1 MDTPVTRVYCTVL
14 YSNIVVV
21 VVVRQESK
29 QPSLP
34 SFLPSFLSLD
44 GIGDGRNGCVTI
56 KIKMKRIK
64 KMKQQ
69 QQKCTHTHKPTITHS
84 FIH

>member
-14 YSNIVVV
+14 YSNI

-56 KIKMKRIK
+56 KIKIKKIKRIK
-64 KMKQQ
+64 KMK
-69 QQKCTHTHKPTITHS
+69 
-84 FIH
+84 